1 MSSLGSSQFDNPPK
15 SKNTMG
21 AKSMKAPNMHTTV
34 SYKIKTLSK
43 KSQPSHAVKN
53 AKMNHGPVAKPNQFD
68 EQMIE
73 DSENIDNHVVPNRD
87 SFLESLLLDG
97 EPSAGE
103 SFKQFPI
110 FSNSDDF
117 MSDE

>member
-1 MSSLGSSQFDNPPK
+1 
-15 SKNTMG
+15 
-21 AKSMKAPNMHTTV
+21 MKAPNTHGMP

-43 KSQPSHAVKN
+43 KSQPSNAVKF

-73 DSENIDNHVVPNRD
+73 DSENIENHVINRD

-97 EPSAGE
+97 ESSTGE
-103 SFKQFPI
+103 SFKNIQI
-110 FSNSDDF
+110 FSNSDDL